1 MIDEIKI
8 LQQAFPIRW
17 NQRIKNVPRSAPLG
31 CRDLNG
37 KVIILWV
44 LTCGTQDEE
53 LIWGETWKIIRWK
66 RIFLP
71 LGCIVFSTYVSGI
84 IFPKSL
90 CLQSS
95 FPCSLKNCMS
105 HEPGSTSNPT
115 YVYIIYICI
124 YIYISVYIIVMNN
137 NKLNK
142 YIYICR
148 NMQNISRNR
157 VGTTS
162 SYENEAVGST
172 LVGSRSSFSRVT
184 VNFWFFSCTLV
195 RSCLHLLGRTEFWIF

>member
-1 MIDEIKI
+1 MSLLWHTSMLNSYKSISVTYQASPYIALGSVQKLLMIDEIKI

-17 NQRIKNVPRSAPLG
+17 NQRNKNVPRSAPLG

-71 LGCIVFSTYVSGI
+71 LGCIVFSTYDSGI

-105 HEPGSTSNPT
+105 HEPLSISNPT
-115 YVYIIYICI
+115 YVYIIYM
-124 YIYISVYIIVMNN
+124 YTYISVYIIVMNN

-142 YIYICR
+142 YIHIYAEICR
-148 NMQNISRNR
+148 I
-157 VGTTS
+157 
-162 SYENEAVGST
+162 YPA
-172 LVGSRSSFSRVT
+172 T
-184 VNFWFFSCTLV
+184 V
-195 RSCLHLLGRTEFWIF
+195 